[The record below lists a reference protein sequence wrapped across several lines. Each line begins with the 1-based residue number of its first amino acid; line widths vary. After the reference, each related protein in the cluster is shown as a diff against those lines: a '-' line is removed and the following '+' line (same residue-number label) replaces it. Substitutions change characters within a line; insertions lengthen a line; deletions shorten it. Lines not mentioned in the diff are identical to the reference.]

1 MLDHST
7 WKILHLVGIGL
18 LFMSIGGLS
27 LNALAGGSKES
38 LKGKGWKLVL
48 ISREFGIVLTLVSA
62 LGMLSGIEG
71 WSKQGW
77 IHAKFTL
84 LLAGVGWGWCS
95 GQVAACQL
103 KYAVVILAV
112 VPQSPSLVGGQPSW
126 RDGVPGIREDPAPAL
141 PDFHVFGF
149 ADNPFICVSVVQVA
163 LRT

>member
-84 LLAGVGWGWCS
+84 WLVIAAMGTIIVRKPQIAKGVWIALPLLLGAAAWLAGT
-95 GQVAACQL
+95 
-103 KYAVVILAV
+103 K
-112 VPQSPSLVGGQPSW
+112 
-126 RDGVPGIREDPAPAL
+126 
-141 PDFHVFGF
+141 
-149 ADNPFICVSVVQVA
+149 PF
-163 LRT
+163 